1 MTPKRPLGLR
11 LAHFGAAAAL
21 LSSCGS
27 ISFLTDEADT
37 VTGTDETALR
47 DAAVDAFDAVL
58 DRDHARVAAYV
69 DPACG
74 VTTERV
80 RIALDE
86 GEAFLQEF
94 AEFFEDFD
102 SEDLDGIDPAAFEDV
117 TFSDIFSSARV
128 TDASIDAMVGKTT
141 IVTDTNPAFDGF
153 FDEPSESEWHAVDGR
168 WVTIDCTEYLSF
180 EEQEAL
186 GYPTNVRFE
195 ADGSVTVLEAETDEN
210 TVTDSEPV
218 APELV
223 LESAPEAVPTAGTG
237 LDDAFGSDQSGD
249 ATDVAV
255 PATAPATT
263 TPTITAAPAPST
275 TAAPAPPPTA
285 APTPVKLDPGLIV
298 ASVSSELPP
307 FRELSYGASNLF
319 DGVLETAWNHCGDC
333 TGNSGVGQRI
343 SIGFTQPVTVVG
355 IRIAN
360 GYQKET
366 NDVFFGNN
374 RVAQMTVSTLEAT
387 VSETLELADA
397 KGYQLFSLPTTTTTG
412 LFLDIDAIHAG
423 TDYPDLAV
431 SEIEVFVLP

>member
-11 LAHFGAAAAL
+11 LAHYSAAAAL

-27 ISFLTDEADT
+27 ISLLTDEADT
-37 VTGTDETALR
+37 VTGTDEAALR
-47 DAAVDAFDAVL
+47 DAAIDAFDAVL
-58 DRDHARVAAYV
+58 DRDHVRVAAYV

-74 VTTERV
+74 VTAERA

-86 GEAFLQEF
+86 AEAVLQGLG
-94 AEFFEDFD
+94 EFFEDFD

-128 TDASIDAMVGKTT
+128 TDVSIEGLVGKTT
-141 IVTDTNPAFDGF
+141 IVTDTNPAFEGF
-153 FDEPSESEWHAVDGR
+153 FDEPSESEWHAIDDR
-168 WVTIDCTEYLSF
+168 WLTIDCTEYLSF

-186 GYPTNVRFE
+186 EYPTNVRFE
-195 ADGSVTVLEAETDEN
+195 ADGSVTVLDAETDED
-210 TVTDSEPV
+210 TVTDSESV

-223 LESAPEAVPTAGTG
+223 LESAPEAVP
-237 LDDAFGSDQSGD
+237 
-249 ATDVAV
+249 
-255 PATAPATT
+255 ATAPATT
-263 TPTITAAPAPST
+263 APTI

-319 DGVLETAWNHCGDC
+319 DGLLETAWNHCGDC

-366 NDVFFGNN
+366 NNVFFGNH

-412 LFLDIDAIHAG
+412 LFVDINAIHAG
-423 TDYPDLAV
+423 TDYPDLAI
-431 SEIEVFVLP
+431 SEIEVFVLE